1 MSFSR
6 HQDGFSLIELMIA
19 VAIITIVA
27 AVGLPAYRSYVDTAN
42 MTRVNS
48 AYQNAIQTVQ
58 GAYSKDTARITLGL
72 TSDLPTSGAQWVTFL
87 DDGSTLA
94 PGGGPIYISV
104 ESGKKAKKGKKS
116 KSSSEPD
123 YGDPDDTGAITI
135 KFDTKKQRVEITRP
149 EYLHLTSFRA
159 RISRD
164 NLEIAEK
171 QKSDVFMI

>member
-1 MSFSR
+1 MSDSR
-6 HQDGFSLIELMIA
+6 HQHGFSLIELMTAMGIIA
-19 VAIITIVA
+19 IVA
-27 AVGLPAYRSYVDTAN
+27 AVGMPAYRSYIDTAN

-48 AYQNAIQTVQ
+48 AYQNAIQTIQ

-72 TSDLPTSGAQWVTFL
+72 ISDLPTTGEQWVSFL
-87 DDGSTLA
+87 DDGSTPA

-104 ESGKKAKKGKKS
+104 ESGKKAKKGKKG

-149 EYLHLTSFRA
+149 EYLNLTSFRA
-159 RISRD
+159 RITRD
-164 NLEIAEK
+164 TLEISEK
-171 QKSDVFMI
+171 